1 MLFYLVILQLDMPSI
16 VNNHGRLAPSE
27 QKQRTNGSEWG
38 GGGNGKRKR
47 RGNCAQDLITRYI
60 FIKQNP

>member
-38 GGGNGKRKR
+38 GGMGRENGGETVLR
-47 RGNCAQDLITRYI
+47 I
-60 FIKQNP
+60 